1 MVENSG
7 EEKKVEY
14 LELIYDLIFVYL
26 IGRNNGILHHIEG
39 GFVTF
44 EAFLAYIMCTLA
56 VIQIWSFT
64 TVYINL
70 HGRNSVRDHIFLFIN
85 MYLLYHLGNGIEA
98 AWRDDFYEFNI
109 AWILI
114 LMNIAIQY
122 FLEARNQKNM
132 PWAISAL
139 KQQGF
144 IIVVECV
151 LILVHIF
158 IYYLTGVSIAYV
170 PILFGIVIS
179 FFTGHI
185 FSMFPVDF
193 MHLTERIMLYVVFTF
208 GEMIIAISSYFE
220 GGFSANS
227 MYFSI
232 TAFLIV
238 VCLFLSYEIFYN
250 MIVDREMISNGLVY
264 MLVHVFLIL
273 SLNNISVALEF
284 MQEEEVALLPK
295 MLFISI
301 SILVYYICLFILG
314 RFARKKCVL
323 NAKFFVTMAVI
334 SACFVVL
341 MIVFRENM
349 YVNIAVTT
357 AYVLSVTIVL
367 FRRGKY
373 NIQEAKTYLPK

>member
-139 KQQGF
+139 KQQGL

-158 IYYLTGVSIAYV
+158 IYYLTGVSISYV

-341 MIVFRENM
+341 MIVFREYM
-349 YVNIAVTT
+349 YVNIAVTA

>member
-139 KQQGF
+139 KQQGL
-144 IIVVECV
+144 IIVAECV
-151 LILVHIF
+151 LIIVHIF

-373 NIQEAKTYLPK
+373 NIQEAKT

>member
-139 KQQGF
+139 KQQGL
-144 IIVVECV
+144 IIVAECV
-151 LILVHIF
+151 LIIVHIF

-295 MLFISI
+295 MLFISV

-341 MIVFRENM
+341 VIVFRENM

-373 NIQEAKTYLPK
+373 NIQEAKT

>member
-144 IIVVECV
+144 IIVAECV

-158 IYYLTGVSIAYV
+158 VYYLTGVSIAYV

-301 SILVYYICLFILG
+301 SILLYYICLFILG

-373 NIQEAKTYLPK
+373 NIQEAKT

>member
-139 KQQGF
+139 KQQGL
-144 IIVVECV
+144 IIVAECV
-151 LILVHIF
+151 LIIVHIF

-295 MLFISI
+295 MLFISV

-341 MIVFRENM
+341 MIVFRGNM

-373 NIQEAKTYLPK
+373 NIQEAKT

>member
-139 KQQGF
+139 KQQGL
-144 IIVVECV
+144 IIVAECV

>member
-98 AWRDDFYEFNI
+98 AWRDGFYEFNI

-139 KQQGF
+139 KQQGL
-144 IIVVECV
+144 IIVAECV

-158 IYYLTGVSIAYV
+158 VYYLTGVSIAYV

-349 YVNIAVTT
+349 YVNIVVTT

-373 NIQEAKTYLPK
+373 NIQEAKT

>member
-98 AWRDDFYEFNI
+98 AWRDGFYEFNI

-139 KQQGF
+139 KQQGL
-144 IIVVECV
+144 IIVAECV

-158 IYYLTGVSIAYV
+158 VYYLTGVSIAYV

-295 MLFISI
+295 VLFISI

-373 NIQEAKTYLPK
+373 NIQEAKT

>member
-1 MVENSG
+1 MIENSG

-14 LELIYDLIFVYL
+14 IELIYDLIFVYL

-39 GFVTF
+39 GFVTL
-44 EAFLAYIMCTLA
+44 EAFFAYIMCTLA

-70 HGRNSVRDHIFLFIN
+70 HGRNSLRDHIFLFIN

-114 LMNIAIQY
+114 LVNIAVQY

-139 KQQGF
+139 KQQGL
-144 IIVVECV
+144 IIVAECV
-151 LILVHIF
+151 LILVHIL
-158 IYYLTGVSIAYV
+158 IYYLTGVSTAYI
-170 PILFGIVIS
+170 PIIFGIVIS

-208 GEMIIAISSYFE
+208 GEMIIAISSYFD

-227 MYFSI
+227 LYFSI
-232 TAFLIV
+232 IAFLIV
-238 VCLFLSYEIFYN
+238 VGLFISYEVFYN
-250 MIVDREMISNGLVY
+250 MIIDREAISNGLVY
-264 MLVHVFLIL
+264 MLIHVFLIL

-284 MQEEEVALLPK
+284 MREEEVALLPK
-295 MLFISI
+295 VLFITI
-301 SILVYYICLFILG
+301 SILVYFICLFILG
-314 RFARKKCVL
+314 MFAKKKCVF
-323 NAKFFVTMAVI
+323 NARFFLRMIILSVAF
-334 SACFVVL
+334 AVL
-341 MIVFRENM
+341 MIIFREDM
-349 YVNIAVTT
+349 YVNIAVT
-357 AYVLSVTIVL
+357 AVYVLIMSLVI
-367 FRRGKY
+367 FRHGKY
-373 NIQEAKTYLPK
+373 NIQENAT

>member
-39 GFVTF
+39 GFVTS

-85 MYLLYHLGNGIEA
+85 MYLLYHLGNGIGA
-98 AWRDDFYEFNI
+98 VWRDDFYEFNI

-144 IIVVECV
+144 IIVAECV
-151 LILVHIF
+151 LIIVHIF

-295 MLFISI
+295 MLFISV
-301 SILVYYICLFILG
+301 SILVYYICIFILG
-314 RFARKKCVL
+314 MFAKKKCMF
-323 NAKFFVTMAVI
+323 NARFIIRMVVI
-334 SACFVVL
+334 SACFIIL

-373 NIQEAKTYLPK
+373 NIQEEKT